1 MKVLVGVF
9 SPVLAWTLPA
19 VWPDQLRH
27 DFPQHQF
34 IDVWTE
40 ADLRQQM
47 PLVDVAFTPYI
58 FRDQVTSLTRLR
70 WVQTSAAGVG
80 AMMSPELIASPII
93 VTNARG
99 IRAHTIAEH
108 VLAVTLALAR
118 QLHLAMRRQVERVWA
133 VEELEGNG
141 AVRTLSG
148 RHMVIVGLGS
158 IGQEVARLASGFG
171 LRVSGVR
178 QRIDA
183 PRPDGVEAVVP
194 PADLTQL
201 LTTADVV
208 VLAAPLTPAT
218 RGLINRDV
226 LASCQRGAFLVNI
239 GRGQLIDDEAVIA
252 ALNDGTLAGA
262 ALDVFTKEP
271 LPPES
276 PYWDLP
282 NVIVTPHVSGAMAD
296 YWTPLVSLFAENLRR
311 FERGRPLL
319 NLVDKRVGY

>member
-9 SPVLAWTLPA
+9 SPVTAWTLPA
-19 VWPDQLRH
+19 AWPAQLRH

-34 IDVWTE
+34 IDVWNE
-40 ADLRQQM
+40 ADLRQQL
-47 PLVDVAFTPYI
+47 PLVDVAFTPYL

-80 AMMSPELIASPII
+80 AMMSAELIASPIV

-99 IRAHTIAEH
+99 LRAHAIAEH
-108 VLAVTLALAR
+108 VIAVTLALAR
-118 QLHLAMRRQVERVWA
+118 QLHTAMRRQVDRVWA
-133 VEELEGNG
+133 VEELELGG

-158 IGQEVARLASGFG
+158 IGQEVARLASAFG

-178 QRIDA
+178 RQTDA
-183 PRPDGVEAVVP
+183 PRPDGVEVVVP
-194 PADLTQL
+194 PGQLLQL

-218 RGLINRDV
+218 RGLLNRDA
-226 LASCQRGAFLVNI
+226 LAACKRGAFLVNI

-262 ALDVFTKEP
+262 ALDVFAKEP
-271 LPPES
+271 LPPDS

-282 NVIVTPHVSGAMAD
+282 NTIVTPHVSGAMED

-311 FERGRPLL
+311 FEQGRPLL
-319 NLVDKRVGY
+319 NLVDKRAGY